1 MPGMLDT
8 VVNAWKSI
16 EVRKKILFTLAMLV
30 IYSIGK
36 VIPVPGIDQAEFSKL
51 LQQFGQLGQ
60 LMDIISGGAL
70 NQVSLFAMG
79 ITPYINSSIIL
90 QLLTVAIPAL
100 ERLQKEGEEGRKK
113 ITKITRYVTIGLAL
127 FQATAFWFAT
137 RTAMSSTLPPFLAMI
152 LIVVSFTAG
161 TAFIMWIGEKIDQFG
176 IGNGISLLIFAGIVS
191 RGPSMIS
198 GFVIALKDWS
208 FNIGKAAASSVVG
221 VLVSIPLGLLV
232 VIFAVAIVALVVFVS
247 TAERRIPVQYAK
259 RVVGRKQY
267 GGQNTYL
274 PIKVNSAGVLPVIFA
289 MSLLS
294 MPSTIVSF
302 FFSNST
308 GAVAMFFKNFAN
320 QPVYYLVYA
329 FLIVGFT
336 FFYSMIQ
343 FNPVEIANNLQ
354 KNGGFIPGIRPGRPS
369 SDFILR
375 TSRRLNWFDAIFLM
389 IIVLTP
395 VLLGAVTSS
404 SSSLW
409 FGGTAILIVVGV
421 SLDLVKQ
428 MESQTLMRHYK
439 GFLD

>member
-8 VVNAWKSI
+8 VVNAWKSVDI
-16 EVRKKILFTLAMLV
+16 RKKILFTLAMLV
-30 IYSIGK
+30 VYSIGK
-36 VIPVPGIDQAEFSKL
+36 VIPVPGIDQAQFTEL
-51 LQQFGQLGQ
+51 LKQLGQLGQ

-113 ITKITRYVTIGLAL
+113 ITRITRYVTIGLAL
-127 FQATAFWFAT
+127 FQATAFWYAT
-137 RTAMSSTLPPFLAMI
+137 RSAMSSTLPGFFAAI
-152 LIVVSFTAG
+152 LIIVSFTAG

-176 IGNGISLLIFAGIVS
+176 VGNGISLLIFAGIVS
-191 RGPSMIS
+191 RGPQMVT
-198 GFVIALKDWS
+198 GFIVALKDWS
-208 FNIGKAAASSVVG
+208 YSIGKAAASSVAG
-221 VLVSIPLGLLV
+221 VLATIPLGLLV
-232 VIFAVAIVALVVFVS
+232 LAFAVGIVALVVFVS

-302 FFSNST
+302 FFANST
-308 GAVAMFFKNFAN
+308 GKVATFFKDFAN
-320 QPVYYLVYA
+320 QPIYYVAYA
-329 FLIVGFT
+329 LLIVGFT

-375 TSRRLNWFDAIFLM
+375 TSRRLNWFDALFLI

-395 VLLGAVTSS
+395 VLLGALTKS

-421 SLDLVKQ
+421 SLDLIKQ
-428 MESQTLMRHYK
+428 LESQMLMRHYK